1 MMGEGN
7 KASGYVLWG
16 DIPDIRVFTHC
27 LWDHGEVE
35 VLKGQE
41 GPPETRIKE
50 GVNWTVNCELMLEVQ
65 QQRLDL
71 IQGRK
76 GISLDHLQ
84 LRGE

>member
-41 GPPETRIKE
+41 DPPETRIKE
-50 GVNWTVNCELMLEVQ
+50 GLGRSELDCEL
-65 QQRLDL
+65 
-71 IQGRK
+71 
-76 GISLDHLQ
+76 
-84 LRGE
+84 